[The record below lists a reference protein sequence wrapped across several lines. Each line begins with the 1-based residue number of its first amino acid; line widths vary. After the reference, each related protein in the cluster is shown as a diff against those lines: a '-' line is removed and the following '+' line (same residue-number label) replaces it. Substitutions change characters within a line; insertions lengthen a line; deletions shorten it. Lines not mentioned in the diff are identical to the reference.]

1 MNRETRR
8 WTGRTGRMIVG
19 SCVLVGATV
28 LITNQVVS
36 QDPKGADQKAGEQQ
50 APPWMKYTVPGEH
63 HKHIAALAGK
73 WQTEVK
79 MWMDPKADPQVSQG
93 TADYQWIMGGRFLRQ
108 TVRGEFMG
116 GVFEGEGLLGYD
128 NFKKKYVS
136 SWIDNMGTALFTS
149 TGRCDESGKVFTM
162 EGRMDDVM
170 NGRANQKSRS
180 VTRIVN
186 KNKHTDEMYVTGADG
201 KEFKMLEITY
211 TRR

>member
-1 MNRETRR
+1 M
-8 WTGRTGRMIVG
+8 
-19 SCVLVGATV
+19 LF
-28 LITNQVVS
+28 
-36 QDPKGADQKAGEQQ
+36 P
-50 APPWMKYTVPGEH
+50 PPWMKYTVPGEH

-73 WQTEVK
+73 WKTEVK
-79 MWMDPKADPQVSQG
+79 MWMDPTADPQVSQG
-93 TADYQWIMGGRFLRQ
+93 TAEYQWIMGGRFLRQ
-108 TVRGEFMG
+108 QFRGEAMG
-116 GVFEGEGLLGYD
+116 QPFEGEGLLGYD

-136 SWIDNMGTALFTS
+136 SWIDNMGTALYTG